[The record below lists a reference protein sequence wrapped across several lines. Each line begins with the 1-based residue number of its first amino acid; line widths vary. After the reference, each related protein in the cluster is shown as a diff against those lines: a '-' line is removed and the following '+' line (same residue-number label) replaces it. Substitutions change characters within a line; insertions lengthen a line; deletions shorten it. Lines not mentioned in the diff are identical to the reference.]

1 MSNLSVTHLPARAA
15 LEGRKYRYDHPRLYP
30 DIIND
35 MFVTARDLGPGDSVA
50 PFNLSTLDG
59 GSFRSSELAAAGKP
73 VLVVFGSRTCP
84 VTESAAPGL
93 KRLHA
98 VHGNNVRFVMV
109 NVREAHPGATIV
121 QPQTFEQKRRHAEGL
136 KSHHQLPFEVA
147 VDDIDGTFHRALGA
161 RPNSAY
167 LISPAGKIVFRA
179 QWANETEDIERA
191 ITAAVAGKVPA
202 RPAVTRTMHSMARMI
217 GYISPVLRTAGKGA
231 RLDTWSV
238 VPPLGAMMAMSDLFF
253 LLPREKR
260 GLPTMVLM
268 MVLMVGLGAAAFAL
282 GPSLLAQPTV

>member
-30 DIIND
+30 DILND

-50 PFNLSTLDG
+50 PFNLPTLDG

-98 VHGNNVRFVMV
+98 VHGDDVRFVMV
-109 NVREAHPGATIV
+109 NVREAHPGGTIV

-191 ITAAVAGKVPA
+191 ITAAVAGKVPTK
-202 RPAVTRTMHSMARMI
+202 PAVTRTMHSMTRMI

-238 VPPLGAMMAMSDLFF
+238 VPPLGALMAIADFFFF
-253 LLPREKR
+253 LPHNRR
-260 GLPTMVLM
+260 GLPAMLLM
-268 MVLMVGLGAAAFAL
+268 MGMMFGLGAVAFTHGASVVAAPA
-282 GPSLLAQPTV
+282 V